1 MKVYI
6 ASERKPKVDAVKTV
20 FSRFSETLC
29 RGESIEFIARSV
41 TTSVPDMPLSTAE
54 LMQGAYLRAQ
64 NLMKLT
70 EVASAADVY
79 FIGLEG
85 GFFSQAF
92 GDRPVEYFL
101 QSWAYAGTR
110 ARGYFGASGA
120 VRAPDAVKKEVVDRG
135 RELGNVI
142 EDFAS
147 ESDIRNKGGAFSVFT
162 RGAWTRKAIFETALT
177 YALAPFYNESLYRDE
192 PLPQLNRN
200 RQACSE

>member
-1 MKVYI
+1 MRVYI
-6 ASERKPKVDAVKTV
+6 ASERKPKVAAVEAV
-20 FSRFSETLC
+20 FSKFRETLC
-29 RGESIEFIARSV
+29 RGEPIEFIARNV
-41 TTSVPDMPLSTAE
+41 TTSVPDMPLSTSE

-70 EVASAADVY
+70 EIESAADVY

-101 QSWAYAGTR
+101 QSWAYASTR

-120 VRAPDAVKKEVVDRG
+120 VRAPDAVKRAVVDHG
-135 RELGNVI
+135 RELGNAI

-162 RGAWTRKAIFETALT
+162 RGARTRQAIFETALT
-177 YALAPFYNESLYRDE
+177 YALAPFYNKSLYEEER
-192 PLPQLNRN
+192 
-200 RQACSE
+200 S